1 MEEGPVRRLI
11 GAAATPGTQ
20 PDTRSSLTAPTNIET
35 PVTSEKIACTGT
47 IAETVA
53 PSYRGRRGG
62 LLEHFCTETHNPPE
76 NPLHCQ
82 APQAAH
88 GTKMRRL
95 ERGGKGRGIK
105 QRKIGRTAKRTG
117 GRNLTGH
124 RWATTAAIAIC
135 PSPKTMSI

>member
-53 PSYRGRRGG
+53 PSYRGRQRPLGA
-62 LLEHFCTETHNPPE
+62 LLHGDAQSARKPFALPG
-76 NPLHCQ
+76 
-82 APQAAH
+82 AAS
-88 GTKMRRL
+88 G
-95 ERGGKGRGIK
+95 
-105 QRKIGRTAKRTG
+105 AW
-117 GRNLTGH
+117 N
-124 RWATTAAIAIC
+124 
-135 PSPKTMSI
+135 